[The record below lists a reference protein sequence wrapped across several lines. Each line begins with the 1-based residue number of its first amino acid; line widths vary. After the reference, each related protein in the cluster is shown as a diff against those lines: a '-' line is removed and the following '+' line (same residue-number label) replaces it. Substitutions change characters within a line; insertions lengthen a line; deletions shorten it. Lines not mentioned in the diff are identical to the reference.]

1 VINPDPGVASRRDV
15 HWHGPVRGHHTAD
28 GGTLGDPSR
37 GLLRSEAVV
46 DVTLVPLP
54 RSMDVRSGTLTLHS
68 PLRISVESEWRDV
81 VETFA
86 RDLTHRSLGRRVRG
100 RLDDADVIIRKVNDC
115 GDEEYRLSIDEEV
128 TIDAS
133 TAAGVAYALTVLRQ
147 LGPNALWSS
156 AATLDTLE
164 LPRSSLKTGRASRG
178 AVFTW
183 TWLVISSTSRRSVG

>member
-1 VINPDPGVASRRDV
+1 
-15 HWHGPVRGHHTAD
+15 
-28 GGTLGDPSR
+28 
-37 GLLRSEAVV
+37 
-46 DVTLVPLP
+46 
-54 RSMDVRSGTLTLHS
+54 MDVRSGTLTLHS

-86 RDLTHRSLGRRVRG
+86 RDLTASIGWDVEFVDG
-100 RLDDADVIIRKVNDC
+100 STTPDVIIRKVNDC

-133 TAAGVAYALTVLRQ
+133 TAAGVAYALTVLRHWGRTPSGRAPRRSTRSNS
-147 LGPNALWSS
+147 LG
-156 AATLDTLE
+156 
-164 LPRSSLKTGRASRG
+164 SSLKTGRASRG